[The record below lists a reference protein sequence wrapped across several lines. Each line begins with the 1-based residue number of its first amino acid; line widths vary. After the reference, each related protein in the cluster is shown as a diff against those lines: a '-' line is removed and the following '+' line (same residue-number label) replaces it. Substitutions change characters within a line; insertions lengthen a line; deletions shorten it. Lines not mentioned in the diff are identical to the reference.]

1 MFSAEEVGGGNPDMG
16 PLLTHYPK
24 FWEEEAGPFFEAVFA
39 ATGLGFRER
48 ELILIALVSARGWE
62 AGVRFHA
69 KKSLDAGMTPDELRG
84 AVLATI
90 GVGGVASA
98 AQGIKWIDSYLQDRE
113 HPHPSGGRDS

>member
-1 MFSAEEVGGGNPDMG
+1 MFSPEEVGRGNPDMG

-24 FWEEEAGPFFEAVFA
+24 FWEDDAGPFFEALFT

-48 ELILIALVSARGWE
+48 ELILIALVTMRGWE

-69 KKSLDAGMTPDELRG
+69 KKSLDAGITPDELRG

-90 GVGGVASA
+90 GIGGVAAA

-113 HPHPSGGRDS
+113 AANAGGGRDS